1 MSGCQEKWLH
11 CILLLAR
18 PHVYIGS
25 CMCLTWK
32 ANSCD
37 QEHYVKPIITFST
50 AAAAASVVTATAS
63 AAATGTG
70 NGTDAD
76 VPTTTTTITTT
87 TSSSNSSSGGVIW
100 SKCWLWCF
108 TLHNFLL
115 HVFFSSF
122 VQWFRMNSTC
132 WPNDR
137 ESSQNTVDIV
147 IFRGSYWEV
156 GSESVYML
164 IPLCA

>member
-1 MSGCQEKWLH
+1 MSVCQEKWLH

-37 QEHYVKPIITFST
+37 EEHYVKHIIIFCT
-50 AAAAASVVTATAS
+50 AATAASVVTATAS

-76 VPTTTTTITTT
+76 VPTTTTTITATT
-87 TSSSNSSSGGVIW
+87 
-100 SKCWLWCF
+100 KCWLWCF
-108 TLHNFLL
+108 KLHNFLL
-115 HVFFSSF
+115 HVFFK
-122 VQWFRMNSTC
+122 FRSMISNEFNLLTK
-132 WPNDR
+132 WPR
-137 ESSQNTVDIV
+137 ELAKYHGHWDFSGILLEGGVGGCVYVDTPV
-147 IFRGSYWEV
+147 CSAV
-156 GSESVYML
+156 L
-164 IPLCA
+164 L